1 MLNELDALK
10 IIRKKHYAYILGGS
24 IGLLCMVT
32 LLIEYAAS
40 AQHKFFFTTLGTA
53 LLFYMLVNA
62 ISCLLVENM
71 WTHVKRTV
79 PVYLVNLLVNG
90 GLIYFF
96 IDGSVD
102 EHVAFYPALG
112 ALIFCFF
119 ASMVLILVIRS
130 VASFLKEE

>member
-10 IIRKKHYAYILGGS
+10 IIRKKNYAFLLGGS
-24 IGLLCMVT
+24 ICVVSVLV
-32 LLIEYAAS
+32 LLIEYAAGAS
-40 AQHKFFFTTLGTA
+40 HKYYFTTMGTA

-62 ISCLLVENM
+62 ISCLLVDNM

-79 PVYLVNLLVNG
+79 PVYALNLLLSG
-90 GLIYFF
+90 GLIYLF
-96 IDGSVD
+96 IDGAVD
-102 EHVAFYPALG
+102 DHRAFYPALG

>member
-10 IIRKKHYAYILGGS
+10 LIRHKYYAFLLGGS
-24 IGLLCMVT
+24 IGLLCIIF
-32 LLIEYAAS
+32 LLIEHAAG
-40 AQHKFFFTTLGTA
+40 AQHKYFFTTLGTA

-71 WTHVKRTV
+71 WAHVKRTI
-79 PVYLVNLLVNG
+79 PVYVLNVLLSG
-90 GLIYFF
+90 GLIYWF
-96 IDGSVD
+96 IGGAVD
-102 EHVAFYPALG
+102 DHKAFYPALA